1 MYLGAVDRSA
11 EQLDELQHAM
21 ARVQQ
26 DRDED
31 LVLQRRHPQSQ
42 ALLGY
47 RRIRQRDPALQAL
60 VDEPSRG
67 LEDLVGLGSL
77 VAPATIAHVQRGPGD
92 RKGVVEGKSVS
103 RRVELG
109 DRRRIKKKK
118 NRLQTT

>member
-42 ALLGY
+42 ELLGY
-47 RRIRQRDPALQAL
+47 RRIRQRDPALLAL

-77 VAPATIAHVQRGPGD
+77 VATATIAHVQRGQG
-92 RKGVVEGKSVS
+92 GS
-103 RRVELG
+103 RRLRSEEHQSE
-109 DRRRIKKKK
+109 R
-118 NRLQTT
+118 